1 MATSASTTVFADFD
15 LLEDILLHLPLQDL
29 LLTERVCKQWQ
40 GMQQTSSRV
49 RKALF
54 LEPFHAQKIY
64 YPTASKPWWY
74 LVPGHAELQQ
84 QGFLGEDD
92 PDNNQVSY
100 PATSTQLETV
110 PGSGSSEGSDSSGGS
125 DVTVCNL
132 IQDKH
137 YLRPSSSSS
146 KKKKDVLGS
155 SRLYDH
161 DTVNPNPVI
170 PKGPPADKKM
180 LVSRIASGPF
190 FNPFAEK
197 FRKSNPP
204 IPCSAK
210 QSHLTPSPTP
220 VYRYWISARGTWYD
234 RPDEWYPNPKSIN
247 QKDRE
252 AYILPPKRTAAGTIW
267 GSSHRT
273 HAVELFSASWR
284 RMVPFSATTTSFEVE
299 CFDNGDLEVYD
310 DEGLTAGDMMEQL
323 GRHWGNVCPDCCIFD
338 YWFAEFVK
346 YCCHTDHSYW
356 NRGEHGVRKLALDNT
371 TGWDALSEM
380 YEADIVAITGV
391 KERHRPY

>member
-1 MATSASTTVFADFD
+1 LSTVTPLAHLTLLPTLAPPFNLLPSTFTLTTHPNTNEMATFASTTVFADFD
-15 LLEDILLHLPLQDL
+15 LLEDVLLHLPLQDL

-40 GMQQTSSRV
+40 SMQQSSSRV

-92 PDNNQVSY
+92 TNDNKLSY
-100 PATSTQLETV
+100 PATTTQLETI

-125 DVTVCNL
+125 DVTICNI

-146 KKKKDVLGS
+146 KKQKDFLGS
-155 SRLYDH
+155 LRLYDY

-170 PKGPPADKKM
+170 PNGPPADKKM

-190 FNPFAEK
+190 FNPFAEL

-204 IPCSAK
+204 
-210 QSHLTPSPTP
+210 H
-220 VYRYWISARGTWYD
+220 
-234 RPDEWYPNPKSIN
+234 
-247 QKDRE
+247 
-252 AYILPPKRTAAGTIW
+252 
-267 GSSHRT
+267 
-273 HAVELFSASWR
+273 
-284 RMVPFSATTTSFEVE
+284 PFSATQPQTNPITRPSPPLLDQRAWHLATSPRRV
-299 CFDNGDLEVYD
+299 VP
-310 DEGLTAGDMMEQL
+310 QPQIHQ
-323 GRHWGNVCPDCCIFD
+323 R
-338 YWFAEFVK
+338 
-346 YCCHTDHSYW
+346 
-356 NRGEHGVRKLALDNT
+356 
-371 TGWDALSEM
+371 
-380 YEADIVAITGV
+380 
-391 KERHRPY
+391 

>member
-1 MATSASTTVFADFD
+1 MATPASTTVFADFD

-137 YLRPSSSSS
+137 YLRHSSSSS

-155 SRLYDH
+155 SHLYEH

-197 FRKSNPP
+197 FRK
-204 IPCSAK
+204 
-210 QSHLTPSPTP
+210 
-220 VYRYWISARGTWYD
+220 
-234 RPDEWYPNPKSIN
+234 
-247 QKDRE
+247 
-252 AYILPPKRTAAGTIW
+252 
-267 GSSHRT
+267 
-273 HAVELFSASWR
+273 
-284 RMVPFSATTTSFEVE
+284 
-299 CFDNGDLEVYD
+299 
-310 DEGLTAGDMMEQL
+310 
-323 GRHWGNVCPDCCIFD
+323 
-338 YWFAEFVK
+338 
-346 YCCHTDHSYW
+346 
-356 NRGEHGVRKLALDNT
+356 
-371 TGWDALSEM
+371 
-380 YEADIVAITGV
+380 
-391 KERHRPY
+391 

>member
-1 MATSASTTVFADFD
+1 MSSIMSSLTTVVSTQFCLSAWSSETVAVLPYYHHAPGCPGAQSPRTTARLFTNFVLSTVIPIPHLTLLPTPAPPFKLLPSTSALTTHSNTNEMATSASTTVFADFD

-155 SRLYDH
+155 SHLYEH

-197 FRKSNPP
+197 FRK
-204 IPCSAK
+204 
-210 QSHLTPSPTP
+210 
-220 VYRYWISARGTWYD
+220 
-234 RPDEWYPNPKSIN
+234 
-247 QKDRE
+247 
-252 AYILPPKRTAAGTIW
+252 
-267 GSSHRT
+267 
-273 HAVELFSASWR
+273 
-284 RMVPFSATTTSFEVE
+284 
-299 CFDNGDLEVYD
+299 
-310 DEGLTAGDMMEQL
+310 
-323 GRHWGNVCPDCCIFD
+323 
-338 YWFAEFVK
+338 
-346 YCCHTDHSYW
+346 
-356 NRGEHGVRKLALDNT
+356 
-371 TGWDALSEM
+371 
-380 YEADIVAITGV
+380 
-391 KERHRPY
+391 